1 MKHVIIGT
9 AGHVDHGKTALIR
22 ALTGIE
28 TDRLSEEKKRGITIE
43 LGFAHL
49 DFSDGTQ
56 AGIVDVPG
64 HEKFIKNMLAGAGG
78 IDLAMLI
85 VAADEGFMPQTIEH
99 LDILQ
104 LLGVKDGILVITKT
118 DMADRDWVEMV
129 REDAKERVRGTFLE
143 GKPVFEV
150 SALTG
155 DGIPALRE
163 ALHALVASA
172 AEKDAS
178 VPCRLPVDRVF
189 SVDGFGTVV
198 TGTLIEGRMRVGD
211 AVEIAPAMLPA
222 KIRNLQVHG
231 ADVPVADAG
240 QRVAVNLTGIKK
252 DDLDRGCAVIAPH
265 SEKKS
270 MMLDVR
276 LFNLAHSGRTV
287 LHNSQVHLFHGS
299 RVLLAK
305 VVLLDRDALEP
316 GENAFAQLRL
326 SEEIATRLG
335 DRFVIRFYSPMETVG
350 GGVILDD
357 SPAKHKRYDKNV
369 LDSLLVRENGSGEE
383 KLLQLIRESRFSL
396 PDRRALI
403 AQGIAEAQLPAF
415 LDLLTERGDIF
426 SPLPGRYL
434 AKENLELARSTA
446 ERLLADFHAENPL
459 LSGMKSS
466 ELRQKLYRGAD
477 AKVADSI
484 LQLLVSQGT
493 LRREGECVARADFRI
508 AMSEKQQKIAEALKK
523 RYRDAGREP
532 ENLDDIRA
540 SFPERERTELDRV
553 ITALISEGVLKPL
566 SEQILMD
573 ASVYRDICRCVQTY
587 LEEHGSVTLG
597 ELRDLLGT
605 SRKFAQAILDTFD
618 RERYTR
624 NENNVRR
631 LYLGFDKAYV

>member
-49 DFSDGTQ
+49 DFPDGTQ

-85 VAADEGFMPQTIEH
+85 VAADEGFMPQTVEH

-118 DMADRDWVEMV
+118 DMVDGDWVEMV
-129 REDAKERVRGTFLE
+129 REEAKERVRGTFLE

-150 SALTG
+150 SAHTG
-155 DGIPALRE
+155 DGIDALRD
-163 ALHALVASA
+163 ALHTLVASA
-172 AEKDAS
+172 AEKDAHI
-178 VPCRLPVDRVF
+178 PCRLPVDRVF

-198 TGTLIEGRMRVGD
+198 TGTLIEGQMHVGD
-211 AVEIAPAMLPA
+211 AVEIAPAMTPA

-231 ADVPVADAG
+231 ADVSVADAG

-252 DDLDRGCAVIAPH
+252 EDVDRGCAVVAPG

-270 MMLDVR
+270 LMLDVR
-276 LFNLAHSGRTV
+276 LYNLAHSGRTV

-316 GENAFAQLRL
+316 GESAYAQLRL
-326 SEEIATRLG
+326 TEEIATRLG

-357 SPAKHKRYDKNV
+357 RPARHRRNDEAV
-369 LDSLLVRENGSGEE
+369 LQSLRVREDGSGEE
-383 KLLQLIRESRFSL
+383 KTLQIIRESRFTL
-396 PDRRALI
+396 PDKKALL
-403 AQGIAEAQLPAF
+403 ARGVAETELSQF
-415 LDLLTERGDIF
+415 LASLTESGAVF
-426 SPLPGRYL
+426 EPLAGRYL
-434 AKENLELARSTA
+434 AKENLALARETA
-446 ERLLADFHAENPL
+446 ERLLADFHRENPL
-459 LSGMKSS
+459 SPGMKSS
-466 ELRQKLYRGAD
+466 ELRQKLYRGAEAKEAD
-477 AKVADSI
+477 AI
-484 LQLLVSQGT
+484 LQLLVSQGA
-493 LRREGECVARADFRI
+493 LRREGECIARVDFHI
-508 AMSEKQQKIAEALKK
+508 AMSETQQKIAETLKK
-523 RYRDAGREP
+523 RYRESGAEP
-532 ENLDDIRA
+532 ENWDDIRA
-540 SFPERERTELDRV
+540 AFSPKEQPEADRV
-553 ITALISEGVLKPL
+553 LAALTAEGALKQL
-566 SEQILMD
+566 SEQIWMD
-573 ASVYRDICRCVQTY
+573 REVYRDVCRRVQAH
-587 LEEHGSVTLG
+587 LAENGSITLS

-605 SRKFAQAILDTFD
+605 SRKFAQAILESFD

-631 LYLGFDKAYV
+631 LYMGFDKAF